1 MGKGGGRRDRE
12 GRRRLIMHDLFTAT
26 QPWNAITVSIA
37 KIIGSKIIPSHNG
50 MLTSLPQHLLVR
62 DVLP

>member
-37 KIIGSKIIPSHNG
+37 KIIGSKIIPSHNAC
-50 MLTSLPQHLLVR
+50 LPPQM
-62 DVLP
+62 PPPPTFACT